1 MAVFSSTHDY
11 SLHPRLLLRHST
23 GACALRGIHS
33 LEGMHS
39 PVTPA
44 SIELKFAG
52 GILGIIDIPA
62 MGLTQGGTPCA
73 NEKVHEITRLH
84 HGLDVNPGGGGTDP
98 RKVRVGSPGAKQMKL
113 YLYNFTKKGG
123 LKNAR
128 ERVQFRKPRWHTR
141 VQKLSKSPPPGCK
154 QYH

>member
-62 MGLTQGGTPCA
+62 MGLTQGGTPCPPCLFYLC
-73 NEKVHEITRLH
+73 RLCF
-84 HGLDVNPGGGGTDP
+84 GTGDLP
-98 RKVRVGSPGAKQMKL
+98 HIL
-113 YLYNFTKKGG
+113 
-123 LKNAR
+123 
-128 ERVQFRKPRWHTR
+128 
-141 VQKLSKSPPPGCK
+141 
-154 QYH
+154 